1 MQFPPADEA
10 ALTAHAASAQ
20 ADRAIDAEA
29 AERVAS
35 YLERARALAPVIEGE
50 ACAGEDAGGLTGK
63 CVDALRSSDLL
74 RAGLPREVG
83 GDALPAS
90 GLAQIIE
97 EISRQ
102 DGSAGWVFGMNG
114 FITGFCAAALP
125 DAGIE
130 AVFGTRAPGQT
141 WIAGGFPPQGRADRE
156 GAGWRVNAHCRFG
169 SGAHHADFMCCTV
182 VEFDGD
188 TPVMD
193 HGLPRMRSFV
203 APREDI
209 RFVDNW
215 DAVGLQATGSIDYL
229 VEDLWIEDARTF
241 VASAPE
247 IQRGHEAFD
256 LPLLSLAGAPH
267 AAFALGIAKRA
278 LEELK
283 DLSHTRHRLASSDVL
298 SARGAIQLGF
308 ARSTTGLRAA
318 RGLVLS
324 SLDQLAAACRSDA
337 GHTLSERTET
347 TAATIHAYE
356 AAVDATTF
364 AFRSAGTAALPRDHV
379 LQRCFRDIQAAS
391 QHIVANDEG
400 WERLGQVWLGLADS
414 TFL

>member
-1 MQFPPADEA
+1 MKNPPDSDA
-10 ALTAHAASAQ
+10 AVLASHM
-20 ADRAIDAEA
+20 
-29 AERVAS
+29 
-35 YLERARALAPVIEGE
+35 ERARALAPVIYGE
-50 ACAGEDAGGLTGK
+50 ARAGEDAGALTGK
-63 CVDALRSSDLL
+63 CVEALRASGLL
-74 RAGLPREVG
+74 RAGLPREIG
-83 GDALPAS
+83 GDALPA
-90 GLAQIIE
+90 GALAQIIE

-125 DAGIE
+125 EAGID
-130 AVFGTRAPGQT
+130 AVFSSRAPGET

-156 GAGWRVNAHCRFG
+156 GEGWRVNAHCRFG

-188 TPVMD
+188 TPVTD

-203 APREDI
+203 VPRADL

-215 DAVGLQATGSIDYL
+215 DVAGLQATGSIDYL
-229 VEDLWIEDARTF
+229 VENLWIEDARTF

-247 IQRGHEAFD
+247 IQRGHVTFD
-256 LPLLSLAGAPH
+256 LPLLALAGAPH
-267 AAFALGIAKRA
+267 AAFVLGIAQRA
-278 LEELK
+278 LEEFAA
-283 DLSHTRHRLASSDVL
+283 LSHSRQRLASQDVL
-298 SARGAIQLGF
+298 AARGAIQLGF
-308 ARSTTGLRAA
+308 ARATTSLRAA

-324 SLDQLAAACRSDA
+324 SLDQLAEACRSDA
-337 GHTLSERTET
+337 GHTVADRTGT

-356 AAVDATTF
+356 AALEATTF
-364 AFRSAGTAALPRDHV
+364 AYRSAGTAALPRDHV

-400 WERLGQVWLGLADS
+400 WERLGQVWLGVTES
-414 TFL
+414 GGF